1 MATKTTRRKN
11 PKTRPIIALQIDRD
25 CYDELVIDGFVMPP
39 SDTPMEEALN
49 LLEELSERYRQ
60 FRDENEES
68 NESLIDFVLRH
79 GFTEVEDGGAGWFI
93 FRDRE

>member
-11 PKTRPIIALQIDRD
+11 PKTRPIIVLLDDKD
-25 CYDELVIDGFVMPP
+25 CYPEPLVDGFVMPP
-39 SDTPMEEALN
+39 IDKSLDEAFD
-49 LLEELSERYRQ
+49 LLKELSECYRQ

-68 NESLIDFVLRH
+68 DEALIDFVIRH

-93 FRDRE
+93 FRDRD

>member
-1 MATKTTRRKN
+1 MATQTTRRKN
-11 PKTRPIIALQIDRD
+11 PHTRPIIALQIDRE

-39 SDTPMEEALN
+39 SDTPMEEALD

-60 FRDENEES
+60 FRDDKKNS
-68 NESLIDFVLRH
+68 KESLIDFVIRH

-93 FRDRE
+93 FRDRD

>member
-1 MATKTTRRKN
+1 MATHTTRRKN
-11 PKTRPIIALQIDRD
+11 PQTRPIIALQIDRE

-39 SDTPMEEALN
+39 SDTPMEKALD

-60 FRDENEES
+60 FRDANEES
-68 NESLIDFVLRH
+68 SEALIDFVIRH

-93 FRDRE
+93 FRDQE